1 MTTLPI
7 VPEAP
12 AAPPP
17 SALATTTPGPVR
29 GHAHVLSRT
38 VLDALRSGAG
48 PAPIVLRGLALLAD
62 PVLNK
67 DAAFSDEER
76 DALGLRGLLPPR
88 VVDIDQQVSLELEHV
103 RHKTDD
109 LERYIGLAALQDR
122 NETLFHR
129 VLGDNLEEL
138 LPIVYTPTVGRACQE
153 FSHLY
158 RRPRGVWITPD
169 DIGRVAQ
176 ILRHAA
182 RDEIRLIVVTDNER
196 ILGLGDQG
204 AGGMGIPI
212 GKLAL
217 YSATAGIHP
226 GLTLPVSLD
235 VGTDREAL
243 LADPLYVGWRHPR
256 LRGEAYDEVVEAF
269 VAGVREVH
277 PRAVLQWED
286 FKQHNAIRL
295 LERYRNWVCSFNDDI
310 QGTAAVAVAGIIAA
324 LRASGQPLRG
334 SRIVLAG
341 AGAAGTGIARLLREA
356 MVGEGI
362 GRDEA
367 RDTIAV
373 LDSSGLLL
381 EGRPDMANDK
391 RDAALPRDLVRA
403 LGLDPDGHL
412 ALHEVVTAFR
422 PTVLLGTTGVS
433 GAFAEG
439 MIRAMAAH
447 VATPIILP
455 LSNPTAN
462 TEARPVDLMAWTDGR
477 AIVATGSPF
486 PPVASRAG
494 THKVPQLNNAYVFP
508 GIGLGAI
515 VSEARTLPESAFLVA
530 AKRLVDLSP
539 RDTLQTGALFPP
551 ISELRNVAREIAIA
565 VVAHLGE
572 QGVGR
577 RFHEDQIPGAVEAHM
592 WRPDYV
598 PYEAV

>member
-1 MTTLPI
+1 M
-7 VPEAP
+7 
-12 AAPPP
+12 
-17 SALATTTPGPVR
+17 S
-29 GHAHVLSRT
+29 LSVSPDRSFGWPFVKSRR
-38 VLDALRSGAG
+38 VLDSLRTGIG
-48 PAPIVLRGLALLAD
+48 PAPIALRGITLLAD

-67 DAAFSDEER
+67 DAGFSDAER

-88 VVDIDQQVSLELEHV
+88 VMDLDAQVSLELEHV
-103 RHKTDD
+103 RRKADD

-129 VLGDNLEEL
+129 VLSDNLEEM
-138 LPIVYTPTVGRACQE
+138 LPIVYTPTVGLACQE

-169 DIGRVAQ
+169 DVGRVSEL
-176 ILRHAA
+176 LRHAA

-235 VGTDREAL
+235 VGTDRQEL

-256 LRGEAYDEVVEAF
+256 LRGAAYDEVVEAF

-310 QGTAAVAVAGIIAA
+310 QGTAAIALATILSSLRIAGRS
-324 LRASGQPLRG
+324 LVGTRV
-334 SRIVLAG
+334 VLAG
-341 AGAAGTGIARLLREA
+341 AGAAGTGIARLLRTAMIEDGVGAADVAEA
-356 MVGEGI
+356 
-362 GRDEA
+362 
-367 RDTIAV
+367 IAV
-373 LDSSGLLL
+373 LDSHGLLV
-381 EGRPDMANDK
+381 EGRDHLDDDK
-391 RDAALPRDLVRA
+391 RDAAMPRSAVQG
-403 LGLDPDGHL
+403 LGLDPDAVL
-412 ALHEVVTAFR
+412 DLETVVRAFR
-422 PTVLLGTTGVS
+422 PDILIGTTGRA
-433 GAFAEG
+433 GAFSEAT
-439 MIRAMAAH
+439 IRAMADT
-447 VATPIILP
+447 VERPIVLP

-462 TEARPVDLMAWTDGR
+462 TEARPADVLDWTGGR

-486 PPVASRAG
+486 PPVEIGGVSRAIA
-494 THKVPQLNNAYVFP
+494 QANNAYVFP

-515 VSEARTLPESAFLVA
+515 VSEARILPDTAFLVA
-530 AKRLVDLSP
+530 ARRLAALSMV
-539 RDTLQTGALFPP
+539 TGDPDGLFPP
-551 ISELRNVAREIAIA
+551 IAELRMVAREIAIA

-572 QGVGR
+572 LGVGR
-577 RFHEDQIPGAVEAHM
+577 RYPRAQIPAAVEAAM
-592 WRPDYV
+592 WRPEYV

>member
-1 MTTLPI
+1 MSLVLP
-7 VPEAP
+7 PAAHNGSGPTPTPAP
-12 AAPPP
+12 AQP
-17 SALATTTPGPVR
+17 R
-29 GHAHVLSRT
+29 GHAHRLSRE
-38 VLDALRSGAG
+38 VLDALRSGSG
-48 PAPIVLRGLALLAD
+48 PAPVVLRGLALLAD

-67 DAAFSDEER
+67 DAAFTEEER

-88 VVDIDQQVSLELEHV
+88 VVNIDQQVSLELEHV

-129 VLGDNLEEL
+129 VLGDHLEEL

-169 DIGRVAQ
+169 DVHRVPE

-182 RDEIRLIVVTDNER
+182 RDEVRLVVVTDNER

-212 GKLAL
+212 GKLAI
-217 YSATAGIHP
+217 YSAAAGIHP

-235 VGTDREAL
+235 VGTDRAEL

-256 LRGEAYDEVVEAF
+256 LRGDAYDEVVEAF
-269 VAGVREVH
+269 VAGVREVL

-310 QGTAAVAVAGIIAA
+310 QGTAAVAVGGILTA
-324 LRASGQPLRG
+324 LRVSGRPLRDA
-334 SRIVLAG
+334 RFVLAG

-356 MVGEGI
+356 MVQEGI
-362 GRDEA
+362 PAADA
-367 RDTIAV
+367 HAAIAV
-373 LDSSGLLL
+373 LDSVGLLV
-381 EGRPDMANDK
+381 EGRAELADDK
-391 RDAALPRDLVRA
+391 REAALPRALVA
-403 LGLDPDGHL
+403 SMGLDPDAHL
-412 ALHEVVTAFR
+412 QLHEVVTAFR
-422 PTVLLGTTGVS
+422 PNVLVGTTGVA
-433 GAFAEG
+433 GAFAEAT
-439 MIRAMAAH
+439 IRVMAAAH
-447 VATPIILP
+447 DRPVILP
-455 LSNPTAN
+455 LSNPTN
-462 TEARPVDLMAWTDGR
+462 HTEAHPADVLAWSDGR

-486 PPVASRAG
+486 PPVEVGG
-494 THKVPQLNNAYVFP
+494 TSHSIPQANNAYVFP
-508 GIGLGAI
+508 GMGLGAI

-530 AKRLVDLSP
+530 ARRLAELAPADAAGS
-539 RDTLQTGALFPP
+539 GALFPP
-551 ISELRNVAREIAIA
+551 IGELRSVAREIAIA

-572 QGVGR
+572 LGVGR
-577 RFHEDQIPGAVEAHM
+577 RFQAQAIAPAVDAAM
-592 WRPDYV
+592 WRPAYV

>member
-1 MTTLPI
+1 VTLLEPPQ
-7 VPEAP
+7 VP
-12 AAPPP
+12 
-17 SALATTTPGPVR
+17 STPR
-29 GHAHVLSRT
+29 GHAHRLSRT
-38 VLDALRSGAG
+38 ILDSLRSGSG
-48 PAPIVLRGLALLAD
+48 PAPVLLRGMALLAD

-67 DAAFSDEER
+67 DAAFTDDER

-129 VLGDNLEEL
+129 VLGDHLEEL

-169 DIGRVAQ
+169 DIDRVPE

-226 GLTLPVSLD
+226 GMTLPVSLD
-235 VGTDREAL
+235 VGTDRAAL
-243 LADPLYVGWRHPR
+243 LDDPLYVGWRHPR
-256 LRGEAYDEVVEAF
+256 LRGEAYDAVVEAF

-310 QGTAAVAVAGIIAA
+310 QGTAAVAVGGILGA
-324 LRASGQPLRG
+324 LRASGQPMREA
-334 SRIVLAG
+334 RFVLAG
-341 AGAAGTGIARLLREA
+341 AGAAGTGIARLLRVALVEDG
-356 MVGEGI
+356 V
-362 GRDEA
+362 DPDSA
-367 RDTIAV
+367 RDSIAV
-373 LDSSGLLL
+373 LDSVGLLV
-381 EGRPDMANDK
+381 EDRPGLDDDK
-391 RDAALPRDLVRA
+391 QDAAISRA
-403 LGLDPDGHL
+403 RVTAMGLDPDAAIGL
-412 ALHEVVTAFR
+412 GALVRAFR
-422 PTVLLGTTGVS
+422 PSVLLGTTGTG
-433 GAFAEG
+433 GAFTED
-439 MIRAMAAH
+439 MVRTMAAAH
-447 VATPIILP
+447 ERPIILP
-455 LSNPTAN
+455 LSNPTMN
-462 TEARPVDLMAWTDGR
+462 TEARPADVLAWSDGR

-486 PPVASRAG
+486 APVEIDGAARRIA
-494 THKVPQLNNAYVFP
+494 QANNAYVFP

-530 AKRLVDLSP
+530 ARRLADLAP
-539 RDTLQTGALFPP
+539 GDTLVTGQLFPP
-551 ISELRNVAREIAIA
+551 IAELRSVAREIAIA
-565 VVAHLGE
+565 VVEHLGE
-572 QGVGR
+572 LGVGR
-577 RFHEDQIPGAVEAHM
+577 RFTPEQIPVAVAAAM
-592 WRPDYV
+592 WRPGYV

>member
-1 MTTLPI
+1 MTLDLP
-7 VPEAP
+7 VPDP
-12 AAPPP
+12 AL
-17 SALATTTPGPVR
+17 LAAIPRPGPYR
-29 GHAHVLSRT
+29 LSRPL
-38 VLDALRSGAG
+38 LDALRTGSG
-48 PAPIVLRGLALLAD
+48 PAPVSVRGLALLGD

-67 DAAFSDEER
+67 DAAFTDVER

-88 VVDIDQQVSLELEHV
+88 VVDIEQQVSLELEHV
-103 RHKTDD
+103 RRKADD

-129 VLGDNLEEL
+129 VLGDHLEEL

-169 DIGRVAQ
+169 DVDRVPQ

-217 YSATAGIHP
+217 YSAAAGIHP

-235 VGTDREAL
+235 VGTDREEL
-243 LADPLYVGWRHPR
+243 LADPLYVGWPHQR
-256 LRGEAYDEVVEAF
+256 LRGAAYDEVVEAF

-295 LERYRNWVCSFNDDI
+295 LARYRNWVCSFNDDI
-310 QGTAAVAVAGIIAA
+310 QGTAAIAVATILSA
-324 LRASGQPLRG
+324 LGSSGQRL
-334 SRIVLAG
+334 SDARIVLAG
-341 AGAAGTGIARLLREA
+341 AGAAGTGIARLLVEA
-356 MVGEGI
+356 MVQEG
-362 GRDEA
+362 RAVAEA
-367 RDTIAV
+367 RASIAV
-373 LDSSGLLL
+373 LDSHGLLV
-381 EGRPDMANDK
+381 EGRPELDDDK
-391 RDAALPRDLVRA
+391 GDASLPRDIVA
-403 LGLDPDGHL
+403 GFGLDPDARL
-412 ALHEVVTAFR
+412 DLRTVVAAFR
-422 PTVLLGTTGVS
+422 PNVLLGTTGTA
-433 GAFAEG
+433 GAFTEAT
-439 MIRAMAAH
+439 IRAMAAN
-447 VATPIILP
+447 ATRPVILP

-462 TEARPVDLMAWTDGR
+462 TEARPADILAWTEGR

-486 PPVASRAG
+486 APVEIDGRSR
-494 THKVPQLNNAYVFP
+494 HVPQANNAYVFP

-530 AKRLVDLSP
+530 ARRLADLAP
-539 RDTLQTGALFPP
+539 ADGADTGSLFPP
-551 ISELRNVAREIAIA
+551 IAGLRDVAREIAIA

-572 QGVGR
+572 LGVGR
-577 RFHEDQIPGAVEAHM
+577 RFPAEAIPGAVAAAM
-592 WRPDYV
+592 WQPDYV
-598 PYEAV
+598 PYAAR